1 MPHCFWSH
9 LPHQRHIR
17 NLYVIMEPSL
27 ALISHIAKDSF
38 DFKIRLDK
46 HCPKGNTLSTSNIKS
61 LLTFNIQHD
70 TTFLYSS

>member
-1 MPHCFWSH
+1 
-9 LPHQRHIR
+9 
-17 NLYVIMEPSL
+17 MEPSL